1 MLHYT
6 YTAKGQKISQHYPFG
21 MAIPSQSCALPNE
34 NNTYQNRY
42 LYNGKE
48 FQDDFGLNWYDY
60 GARFYDAQIGR
71 WHSVDPA
78 AALYYN
84 LSPYHYGGNSPINT
98 IDIDGRLFIYVNG
111 FMYDHW
117 KPWSGTTYAPDRN
130 FYSDAPRNAGET
142 FSYWY
147 RIPDEFAE
155 MFEDPNMLFTSG
167 SFKPW
172 TMGGTRF
179 SEGYKQAQVLIDM
192 LESGEV
198 TLQDGETIKIVGHSH
213 GAAYAAGLATALL
226 EHPKY
231 KHLLEFVLYFAPDQP
246 NQFSHPEGVPGY
258 QFSTKSDLV
267 SSTGPLAWLRD
278 SKYSLIDGSQW
289 ALEREKYSGSRGGHG
304 MDSLI
309 REILDWAKNYGIPVY
324 VFE

>member
-1 MLHYT
+1 
-6 YTAKGQKISQHYPFG
+6 
-21 MAIPSQSCALPNE
+21 
-34 NNTYQNRY
+34 
-42 LYNGKE
+42 
-48 FQDDFGLNWYDY
+48 
-60 GARFYDAQIGR
+60 
-71 WHSVDPA
+71 
-78 AALYYN
+78 
-84 LSPYHYGGNSPINT
+84 
-98 IDIDGRLFIYVNG
+98 
-111 FMYDHW
+111 
-117 KPWSGTTYAPDRN
+117 
-130 FYSDAPRNAGET
+130 
-142 FSYWY
+142 
-147 RIPDEFAE
+147 
-155 MFEDPNMLFTSG
+155 
-167 SFKPW
+167 
-172 TMGGTRF
+172 
-179 SEGYKQAQVLIDM
+179 
-192 LESGEV
+192 
-198 TLQDGETIKIVGHSH
+198 
-213 GAAYAAGLATALL
+213 LATALL